1 MVETQRQILMNS
13 DDIKNS
19 LEQLGYRLKDF
30 GNHWRT
36 AAIYR
41 GGNNP
46 TAIKVYKNTGVWQ
59 DYVDGNG
66 SSQPFK
72 KLIELTLKTKDPK
85 IIKQYIGF
93 SDAQS
98 ETQYV
103 AKETIEMEK
112 VYPEEC
118 LKRLFPNYS
127 FYKKKSISEETQQKY
142 KCGLASVGQMYQR
155 MVFPIYNSDQQIVGF
170 SGRKINDNNDAPK
183 WKHIGTKVKWIYPA
197 FVPNEQTVDELIEEK
212 KEVILVESIG
222 DSMALT
228 EEGYANNLVIFGLDC
243 SPSLMNYLCSKSLN
257 KIIIATN
264 NDSEKEKNRGKI
276 SAMKNY
282 MKLSQFFDFDQLSV
296 QLPLA
301 NDFGAMKEQQLSFS
315 DWYNGCQAL
324 QQTKLNDYKDF
335 CLNNRNSFNEKKLQK
350 FIKKIEDFGQ

>member
-127 FYKKKSISEETQQKY
+127 FYNKKSISVETRQKY
-142 KCGLASVGQMYQR
+142 KCG
-155 MVFPIYNSDQQIVGF
+155 
-170 SGRKINDNNDAPK
+170 
-183 WKHIGTKVKWIYPA
+183 
-197 FVPNEQTVDELIEEK
+197 
-212 KEVILVESIG
+212 
-222 DSMALT
+222 
-228 EEGYANNLVIFGLDC
+228 
-243 SPSLMNYLCSKSLN
+243 
-257 KIIIATN
+257 
-264 NDSEKEKNRGKI
+264 
-276 SAMKNY
+276 
-282 MKLSQFFDFDQLSV
+282 
-296 QLPLA
+296 
-301 NDFGAMKEQQLSFS
+301 
-315 DWYNGCQAL
+315 
-324 QQTKLNDYKDF
+324 
-335 CLNNRNSFNEKKLQK
+335 
-350 FIKKIEDFGQ
+350 